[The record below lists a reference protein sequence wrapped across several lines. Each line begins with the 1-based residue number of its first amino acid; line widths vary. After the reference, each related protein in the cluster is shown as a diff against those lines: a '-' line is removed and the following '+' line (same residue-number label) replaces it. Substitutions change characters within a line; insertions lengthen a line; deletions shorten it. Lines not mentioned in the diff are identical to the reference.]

1 MAELGCDSP
10 VFGMVKDDFH
20 KTRALTAED
29 DEISIAREQAVFNF
43 IYKIQDEVHRFTF
56 GSMEKAK
63 RRSVKHSSLTD
74 ISGIGPAKAKSL
86 MTHFKSIEA
95 IKNADTA
102 ELAAVKGL
110 NQRDADTVFM
120 HFHPSEDSKL

>member
-1 MAELGCDSP
+1 
-10 VFGMVKDDFH
+10 
-20 KTRALTAED
+20 
-29 DEISIAREQAVFNF
+29 
-43 IYKIQDEVHRFTF
+43 
-56 GSMEKAK
+56 
-63 RRSVKHSSLTD
+63 
-74 ISGIGPAKAKSL
+74 